1 LWPSLIFSIRKAL
14 LISRS
19 LHRDDTKILKHFRS
33 LYNKDTHSL
42 IKDLKIERHTDNTQ
56 SEENRRKGAGDVVE
70 HLQRPEGKGQGE
82 TTVPREL
89 GEGPEQ
95 GGLSSCSVHELEKES
110 SSAIARLIGMAA
122 ANLLAACF
130 SSCEKVNFAGHVLS

>member
-1 LWPSLIFSIRKAL
+1 MCWREK
-14 LISRS
+14 
-19 LHRDDTKILKHFRS
+19 
-33 LYNKDTHSL
+33 
-42 IKDLKIERHTDNTQ
+42 
-56 SEENRRKGAGDVVE
+56 NRRKGVGDVVE

-82 TTVPREL
+82 TAVPREP

-95 GGLSSCSVHELEKES
+95 GGLSSCSVHELGKES
-110 SSAIARLIGMAA
+110 NSAIARIRQAA